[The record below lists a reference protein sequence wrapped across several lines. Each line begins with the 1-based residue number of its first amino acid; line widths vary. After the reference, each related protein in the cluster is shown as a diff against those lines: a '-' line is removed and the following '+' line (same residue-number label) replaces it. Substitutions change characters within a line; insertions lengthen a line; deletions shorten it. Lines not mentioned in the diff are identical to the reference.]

1 MVVLHGINFCILFIN
16 YQETTE
22 FSHAIATFFCEQR
35 FTFRN
40 ITGSYLHPM
49 EWLAKNAELIGILFM
64 PVTYGFIGWLT
75 NVMALKMMF
84 YPLNFVGLKPPYL
97 GWQGI
102 VPRKSTGLA
111 LKVVN
116 ILSEKLIK
124 IEDFFAKIPT
134 DKLADSYR
142 PLLKENIPNMM
153 HRVLEA
159 VPSELKAKVSANESK
174 IVAKALA
181 ESEQRLDQITGHLRE
196 DVGKVFSFKNMVLR
210 NLTGE
215 NTHLLVD
222 LFQEIGNKEFKFI
235 ALSGIYFG
243 VLFGLLQMLIWYF
256 YPQAWTLPAQGALV
270 GYATNWLALIMI
282 FRPMVEKRY
291 LFFKYQGLFHR
302 RQVEVSD
309 KFSTMFAE
317 HVLNGKN
324 ILDEVLYRRISRTVV
339 ETMNDDI
346 VQELKADGADAG
358 AIAAFEKA
366 SDGSR
371 KEVAAELANRLSEA
385 SETMEKLI
393 NRSMNVKQTIY
404 NRMKDLPGEDFE
416 SLLRSA
422 FQEDEWIL
430 IILGA
435 VLGAIV
441 GLGQMFYM
449 LAFAAG

>member
-1 MVVLHGINFCILFIN
+1 
-16 YQETTE
+16 
-22 FSHAIATFFCEQR
+22 
-35 FTFRN
+35 
-40 ITGSYLHPM
+40 M

-124 IEDFFAKIPT
+124 IDDFFAKIPT
-134 DKLADSYR
+134 DKLADSYK

-159 VPSELKAKVSANESK
+159 VPAELKAKVSANEGK

-181 ESEQRLDQITGHLRE
+181 ESEQRLDQITGHLKE

-222 LFQEIGNKEFKFI
+222 LFQEIGKKEFKFI
-235 ALSGIYFG
+235 GASGWYFG
-243 VLFGLLQMLIWYF
+243 TLFGLAQMLIWWL
-256 YPQAWTLPAQGALV
+256 YPGAWTLPVQGIIV
-270 GYATNWLALIMI
+270 GYVTNWLALIMI
-282 FRPMVEKRY
+282 FRPMVETRY
-291 LFFKYQGLFHR
+291 LYFFKYQGLFHR

>member
-1 MVVLHGINFCILFIN
+1 
-16 YQETTE
+16 
-22 FSHAIATFFCEQR
+22 
-35 FTFRN
+35 
-40 ITGSYLHPM
+40 M
-49 EWLAKNAELIGILFM
+49 EWLAKNAELLGILFM

-84 YPLNFVGLKPPYL
+84 YPLTFKGIAPPYL

-102 VPRKSTGLA
+102 VPRKATGLA

-124 IEDFFAKIPT
+124 VEDFFEKIPS
-134 DKLADSYR
+134 DKLAESYK
-142 PLLKENIPNMM
+142 PLLRDSIPEMM
-153 HRVLEA
+153 HRVLES
-159 VPSELKAKVSANESK
+159 VPTEFKEKVAANEAK
-174 IVAKALA
+174 IVAKAIA
-181 ESEQRLDQITGHLRE
+181 ESSQRLDEITGHLKD

-222 LFQEIGNKEFKFI
+222 LFQEIGQKEFKFI

-243 VLFGLLQMLIWYF
+243 TLFGLIQMGIWF
-256 YPQAWTLPAQGALV
+256 LYPGAWTLPVQGIIV
-270 GYATNWLALIMI
+270 GYVTNWLALIMI

-291 LFFKYQGLFHR
+291 LFVFKYQGLFHR
-302 RQVEVSD
+302 RQMEVSD
-309 KFSTMFAE
+309 KFSTMFAD

-339 ETMNDDI
+339 ETMNEDI
-346 VQELKADGADAG
+346 VQELKADGANAS
-358 AIAAFEKA
+358 AIATFEKA
-366 SDGSR
+366 SDRSR
-371 KEVAAELANRLSEA
+371 RIVATELATKLSDA
-385 SETMEKLI
+385 SLTMEKLI
-393 NRSMNVKQTIY
+393 SRSMNVKPTIF

-449 LAFAAG
+449 LAFAA

>member
-1 MVVLHGINFCILFIN
+1 
-16 YQETTE
+16 
-22 FSHAIATFFCEQR
+22 
-35 FTFRN
+35 
-40 ITGSYLHPM
+40 M
-49 EWLAKNAELIGILFM
+49 EWLSKNAELIGILFM

-75 NVMALKMMF
+75 NVVALKMMF
-84 YPLNFVGLKPPYL
+84 YPLKFIGIPPYL

-124 IEDFFAKIPT
+124 IEDFFEKIPS
-134 DKLADSYR
+134 DKLAESYK
-142 PLLKENIPNMM
+142 PLLKENIPGML

-159 VPSELKAKVSANESK
+159 VPTDLKAKIGADEAK
-174 IVAKALA
+174 IVARAVS
-181 ESEQRLDQITGHLRE
+181 ESEQRLEEITGHLKD

-210 NLTGE
+210 NLTGDR
-215 NTHLLVD
+215 THLLVD
-222 LFQEIGNKEFKFI
+222 LFQEIGQKEFKFI
-235 ALSGIYFG
+235 GASGWYFG
-243 VLFGLLQMLIWYF
+243 TLFGLAQMLIWWL
-256 YPQAWTLPAQGALV
+256 YPGAWTLPVQGIIV
-270 GYATNWLALIMI
+270 GYVTNWLALIMI

-324 ILDEVLYRRISRTVV
+324 ILDEVLYRRIGRTVV
-339 ETMNDDI
+339 ETINDDI
-346 VQELKADGADAG
+346 IQEMNRAGADSA
-358 AIAAFEKA
+358 AVEAFEKA
-366 SDGSR
+366 SDDSR
-371 KEVAAELANRLSEA
+371 KQLAGEFADRLSQA
-385 SETMEKLI
+385 SEIMEKLI
-393 NRSMNVKQTIY
+393 NRSMNVKATIY

-435 VLGAIV
+435 VLGALV

-449 LAFAAG
+449 IAFSTT

>member
-1 MVVLHGINFCILFIN
+1 MAI
-16 YQETTE
+16 
-22 FSHAIATFFCEQR
+22 FSHESPTFFCEQR

-40 ITGSYLHPM
+40 ITRSYLHRM

-84 YPLNFVGLKPPYL
+84 YPLNFVGIKPPYL

-124 IEDFFAKIPT
+124 IDDFFAKIPT
-134 DKLADSYR
+134 DKLSESYK
-142 PLLKENIPNMM
+142 PLLKEKIPEMM

-159 VPSELKAKVSANESK
+159 VPAELKAKVSANESK

-181 ESEQRLDQITGHLRE
+181 ESEQRLDEITGHLRE

-215 NTHLLVD
+215 NTHLLVN

-243 VLFGLLQMLIWYF
+243 VLFGLVQMAIWYV
-256 YPQAWTLPAQGALV
+256 YPGAWTLPAQGALV

-282 FRPMVEKRY
+282 FRPMVETRY

-317 HVLNGKN
+317 HVLNGRN

-346 VQELKADGADAG
+346 VQELKADGADAR
-358 AIAAFEKA
+358 AIEAFEKA
-366 SDGSR
+366 SDQSR
-371 KEVAAELANRLSEA
+371 KTVAAELATRLSQE

-449 LAFAAG
+449 LAFSAG